1 MDSNAKVPPENRHN
15 VFPGCKNLSETLTRY
30 RGGLSQISMWN
41 PPPAGRLKSLEG
53 ATETMLLTSIRRVFS
68 RSISSSCPYP
78 EVVGRRVGSGPSFG
92 FCRIILQRMYLSLLD
107 ELDLEEQSSQSP
119 LPRRACVSK

>member
-1 MDSNAKVPPENRHN
+1 MPKSPLKAD
-15 VFPGCKNLSETLTRY
+15 TRY
-30 RGGLSQISMWN
+30 SQAAKIISGSLTKYKGGLSQISMRN

-53 ATETMLLTSIRRVFS
+53 ATETMLLMSIRRVFS

-92 FCRIILQRMYLSLLD
+92 FCRITLYHIYLSLLD
-107 ELDLEEQSSQSP
+107 EPDLEKQSSQSP
-119 LPRRACVSK
+119 LPHRASAGPLK